1 MSTMNSAPLSW
12 AMRAMRSKSMCSAYA
27 EAPATISLGLC
38 SLVSRSTWA

>member
-1 MSTMNSAPLSW
+1 
-12 AMRAMRSKSMCSAYA
+12 MRAMRSKSMCSAYA